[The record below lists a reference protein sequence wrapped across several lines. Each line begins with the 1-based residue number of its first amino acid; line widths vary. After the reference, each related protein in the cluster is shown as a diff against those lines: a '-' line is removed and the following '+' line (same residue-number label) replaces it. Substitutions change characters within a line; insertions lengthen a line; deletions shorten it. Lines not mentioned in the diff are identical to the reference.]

1 MIACSGYADHILL
14 ECLRDQLKESELP
27 VEYLADAKVDDLMD
41 RVSHLSRASSSW
53 DRWQS

>member
-1 MIACSGYADHILL
+1 MQIIFCWNAFAISS
-14 ECLRDQLKESELP
+14 KESELP